1 MTYINAIKAG
11 IASATLAAALASTIA
26 LAAAPTPAYAQASVK
41 TVVLS
46 IGKGQ
51 QINLPSSITDV
62 VVADPSVA
70 DVTVKSSRQL
80 YIVAK
85 GPGET
90 QVYATDASG
99 RTVYTAIVRVGNNI
113 DSISQMLSVAMP
125 NEDIRVTTMNGL
137 VLLTGTVRQP
147 EDVAEAERLVSA
159 FVGKDTQVISR
170 LKTATPMQVN
180 LQVRIAEVSRSL
192 AKEIGTNLASRDK
205 SNGIEFGVNRN
216 AGFVNIKDFDASA
229 LPKIDAS
236 SQFGLPPGTFSLPF
250 DPQTGQFVVG
260 GTQFDFK
267 VPSTGNLL
275 TLAGKVFGLDIAAG
289 FDLSERAGLVST
301 LAQPNVTT
309 VSGETGNFLAGGRFP
324 IPLSNGFGSTSVT
337 YENYGVSLTYTPVVL
352 ADGRISL
359 QLKTEV
365 SDISSQGAI
374 RLNGFEIPAISTRM
388 AETTVELGSGQSF
401 MIAGLMQNTAS
412 NSIDKI
418 PGLGD
423 IPILGA
429 LAKSN
434 GWRRNETELMIIVTP
449 YLVNPVSESEI
460 KLPTDGL
467 NTPNDI
473 ERVLLGK
480 TTDEKKGSPARPM
493 PSVAPTA
500 PAGPEFGS
508 VSDAAPAL
516 PKKMSNKKAVANAPG
531 FSFDK

>member
-1 MTYINAIKAG
+1 MTMTYIKAIKAG
-11 IASATLAAALASTIA
+11 FATATLAAALASTIS
-26 LAAAPTPAYAQASVK
+26 LATPSTAYAQSVGK
-41 TVVLS
+41 TIVMS

-62 VVADPSVA
+62 VVGDPNVA
-70 DVTVKSSRQL
+70 DVNVRSSRQI

-85 GPGET
+85 RQGET

-99 RTVYTAIVRVGNNI
+99 KTVYSATIRVGENL
-113 DSISQMLSVAMP
+113 DSVSQMLAVAMP
-125 NEDIRVTTMNGL
+125 EDDIRVTTMNGL

-147 EDVAEAERLVSA
+147 EDVAEAERLVQA
-159 FVGKDTQVISR
+159 FVGRDVQVVSR

-192 AKEIGTNLASRDK
+192 AKEIGTNLASRNK
-205 SNGIEFGVNRN
+205 SNGFQFGVNRN
-216 AGFVNIKDFDASA
+216 PGFVDIKDFDTSA
-229 LPKIDAS
+229 LPKLDAS
-236 SQFGLPPGTFSLPF
+236 SSFGLPAGSLSLPF
-250 DPQTGQFVVG
+250 DPATGQFVVG

-267 VPSTGNLL
+267 LPAAGNLI
-275 TLAGKVFGLDIAAG
+275 TAAGKLFGIDVAAG
-289 FDLSERAGLVST
+289 FDLSERAGLIST

-324 IPLSNGFGSTSVT
+324 IPMSSGFGSTSVT
-337 YENYGVSLTYTPVVL
+337 YEKYGVSLTYTPIVL

-359 QLKTEV
+359 QIKTEV
-365 SDISSQGAI
+365 SDISSQGAV

-401 MIAGLMQNTAS
+401 MIAGLMSNSAS
-412 NSIDKI
+412 NSVDKI

-423 IPILGA
+423 IPVLGA

-434 GWRRNETELMIIVTP
+434 GWRRNETELMIVVTP
-449 YLVNPVSESEI
+449 YLVNPISESEV

-467 NTPNDI
+467 NTPNDL

-480 TTDEKKGSPARPM
+480 TADNKQGSARPI
-493 PSVAPTA
+493 PTVAPNA
-500 PAGPEFGS
+500 PAGPDFGT
-508 VSDAAPAL
+508 VNDAPPAL
-516 PKKMSNKKAVANAPG
+516 PKKIGARNGANSAG

>member
-1 MTYINAIKAG
+1 MTYFNAIKAG
-11 IASATLAAALASTIA
+11 IASASLAAALASTIIM
-26 LAAAPTPAYAQASVK
+26 AAPTPAYAQSAGK
-41 TVVLS
+41 TIVLS

-51 QINLPSSITDV
+51 QVNLPSSITDV
-62 VVADPSVA
+62 VVADPRVA
-70 DVTVKSSRQL
+70 DVNVKSSRQI

-85 GPGET
+85 TRGET
-90 QVYATDASG
+90 QIYATDAAG
-99 RTVYTAIVRVGNNI
+99 KTVYSATVRVGENL

-125 NEDIRVTTMNGL
+125 DDDIRVTPMNGL

-147 EDVAEAERLVSA
+147 EDAAEAERLVQA
-159 FVGKDTQVISR
+159 FVGKDIQVISR

-192 AKEIGTNLASRDK
+192 AKEIGTNLASRNK
-205 SNGIEFGVNRN
+205 SNGFLFGINRN
-216 AGFVNIKDFDASA
+216 PGFVDIKDFDVSA
-229 LPKIDAS
+229 LPKLDAS
-236 SQFGLPPGTFSLPF
+236 SSFGLPTGSLSLPF
-250 DPQTGQFVVG
+250 NPATGQFVVG

-267 VPSTGNLL
+267 PPPGGNLL
-275 TLAGKVFGLDIAAG
+275 TAAGKLFGLDIAAG
-289 FDLSERAGLVST
+289 FELSERAGLVST

-324 IPLSNGFGSTSVT
+324 IPMSSGFGSTTVT

-359 QLKTEV
+359 QIKTEV
-365 SDISSQGAI
+365 SDISSQGAVRI
-374 RLNGFEIPAISTRM
+374 NGFEIPAISTRM

-401 MIAGLMQNTAS
+401 MIAGLMSNTAT
-412 NSIDKI
+412 NSVDKI

-434 GWRRNETELMIIVTP
+434 GWRRNETELMIVVTP
-449 YLVNPVSESEI
+449 YLVNPISESEI

-473 ERVLLGK
+473 ERILLGK
-480 TTDEKKGSPARPM
+480 MSDNKPGPSRPI

-500 PAGPEFGS
+500 PAGPDFGT
-508 VSDAAPAL
+508 VNDTPPAL
-516 PKKMSNKKAVANAPG
+516 PKKMGASNAAGSPG